1 MPVLAPSKIM
11 KNFQL
16 NITVDKAQF
25 LCDIPEI
32 KPFVSARVFGMV
44 LKTMTKPGRN
54 PKYTEKL

>member
-11 KNFQL
+11 KNYQL
-16 NITVDKAQF
+16 NITIDRAEF

-32 KPFVSARVFGMV
+32 RPFVSARVFGMV
-44 LKTMTKPGRN
+44 LKTTTKAGKN